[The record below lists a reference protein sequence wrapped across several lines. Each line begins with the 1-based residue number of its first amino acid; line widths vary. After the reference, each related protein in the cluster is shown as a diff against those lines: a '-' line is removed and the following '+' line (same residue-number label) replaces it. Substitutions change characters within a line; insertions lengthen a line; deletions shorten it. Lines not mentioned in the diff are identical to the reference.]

1 MTAYTLS
8 ANTNIDA
15 LSPARTGGD
24 TVATAGFTFTVDQDT
39 RYGLGGGTG
48 LSLGSLTITATSGG
62 VIRFDARKVRLIAY
76 TGGTGNV
83 PAYNTA
89 ITQGSASGLLI
100 AVMSS
105 LTAAPTAPG
114 AAMPASGY
122 IKIKQWND
130 VEYTAAALGGI
141 GATASGASV
150 VGWIEVVGDEA
161 ATINANRL
169 GTVEFLGEWYE
180 LGTTSGSSN
189 QTLQIPNNGSA
200 RYAAGVFIE
209 ATAGEGDY
217 EFWPNAG
224 TTTTTGTEE
233 ARGKV
238 VWIDNTGLVR
248 IGNSGAAT
256 NGHTPTSGR
265 KVVIGNIFLEN
276 CTTAA
281 RSINVLPNA
290 TIATRYDFTT
300 TGGGVVTMDK
310 VNAAWYLSFSQAYS
324 VTLSNVGAIDGILA
338 SEVAT
343 AMTWDKVGVGNKPT
357 TALLMSPLTM
367 SLCFAGGTFTD
378 CVWARVSMAA
388 SGANTFTPTDISGFT
403 FVRNTFRAN
412 TIRANNTTYSVNA
425 LRMNSCTFTDCT
437 FIQGAVALST
447 CDGITMTGTRY
458 IEAVSGSTV
467 TTYTGYVWLVTVS
480 TKNCM
485 FDGLTFPV
493 TNTHPYTAIL
503 QVNAA
508 GCNNVAM
515 RNIGTRSSPLSLGSA
530 NACGLI
536 YAFAAGAAATNFRF
550 QRVYFSN
557 TRTGVMTGD
566 NSSKGVLEE
575 HVFGDYADA
584 ADVAAVL
591 EYKCKGRGT
600 SLALTAQTSVY
611 GTHWRDHF
619 TSTTAGRLVILM
631 NEPTENTASQVTL
644 TGGAAFTSAGGLYMP
659 TIGMSATFETP
670 NFILGHTG
678 FQNSAAIMGG
688 GTATQYTYEYAID
701 KNDGNGWST
710 MTSSSYSATTLAT
723 ALNGIT
729 GIDASLGFK
738 LRIKITT
745 STTNTAA
752 ITSFYILT
760 TSTTTAQDY
769 TYPLDVSTL
778 ELTNLQAGSEVRCYT
793 GTPGASAV
801 EIAGIESSGTTF
813 SFTHSSGGVAGFIQ
827 IIATGYQSF
836 YLPLTYSSSNQ
847 SIPISQV
854 LDRNYAA

>member
-1 MTAYTLS
+1 MTAYTLA

-24 TVATAGFTFTVDQDT
+24 TVATAGFTFVVDQDT
-39 RYGLGGGTG
+39 RYGLGGGAG
-48 LSLGSLTITATSGG
+48 FSLGALTITATSGG

-76 TGGTGNV
+76 TGGSGNV

-89 ITQGSASGLLI
+89 ITQGSATGKLI
-100 AVMSS
+100 SVMSS

-141 GATASGASV
+141 TATASGASV
-150 VGWIEVVGDEA
+150 VGWIEIVGDEA

-180 LGTTSGSSN
+180 LGTTSGTSN
-189 QTLQIPNNGSA
+189 QTLQIPTNGSA

-209 ATAGEGDY
+209 ATAGAGDY

-224 TTTTTGTEE
+224 TATSTGTEA

-238 VWIDNTGLVR
+238 CWIDATGLVR
-248 IGNSGAAT
+248 LGNSGAAT

-281 RSINVLPNA
+281 RTVNVIPNA

-310 VNAAWYLSFSQAYS
+310 VNSGWYLSFSQAYS
-324 VTLSNVGAIDGILA
+324 VTLTNLGAIDGILA
-338 SEVAT
+338 SEIAT
-343 AMTWDKVGVGNKPT
+343 AMTWSKVGVGNKPT
-357 TALLMSPLTM
+357 TVLTMSPLTM

-378 CVWARVSMAA
+378 CVWQRANMAS
-388 SGANTFTPTDISGFT
+388 SGNHTLTLTDISGFT
-403 FVRNTFRAN
+403 FLRNTLRCGVTRAN
-412 TIRANNTTYSVNA
+412 ATTYSVNA
-425 LRMNSCTFTDCT
+425 TRMNNCAWTDCIIVQGAISLTTCNGVTVTNVAYTDVVSGTTGTTYAMYVWVCASNTLNCTFT
-437 FIQGAVALST
+437 GLS
-447 CDGITMTGTRY
+447 
-458 IEAVSGSTV
+458 
-467 TTYTGYVWLVTVS
+467 
-480 TKNCM
+480 
-485 FDGLTFPV
+485 FPV
-493 TNTHPYTAIL
+493 TNTHPYTAL
-503 QVNAA
+503 LAVNAA
-508 GCNNVAM
+508 GCDNIKL
-515 RNIGTRSSPLSLGSA
+515 RNIGTRTSPLTMGSA

-536 YAFAAGAAATNFRF
+536 YAFGSGAAATNIKI
-550 QRVYFSN
+550 QRVYCSN

-566 NSSKGVLEE
+566 NSTKGVTEE

-591 EYKCKGRGT
+591 NYSCKARGT
-600 SLALTAQTSVY
+600 SLALTAQTAVY

-619 TSTTAGRLVILM
+619 TSTTAGRIVLLM
-631 NEPTENTASQVTL
+631 NEPTADTASQVSL

-659 TIGMSATFETP
+659 VIGHSAIFETP
-670 NFILGHTG
+670 DFILGHTG
-678 FQNSAAIMGG
+678 FQNSAAVMGG
-688 GTATQYTYEYAID
+688 GTATNYTYEYSID
-701 KNDGNGWST
+701 KNDGNGWSA
-710 MTSSSYSATTLAT
+710 MTSSSYTATTLAT
-723 ALNGIT
+723 ALNGLT

-745 STTNTAA
+745 GTTNSTA
-752 ITSFYILT
+752 ITSLYLLT
-760 TSTTTAQDY
+760 NSTTTAQDY
-769 TYPLDVSTL
+769 TYPLDTL
-778 ELTNLQAGSEVRCYT
+778 TLTLTGIQTGSDIVILN
-793 GTPGASAV
+793 A
-801 EIAGIESSGTTF
+801 GTTTERVNVDANPTT
-813 SFTHSSGGVAGFIQ
+813 SYAYTYETTGNVDICVYKQGYVPFTIRN
-827 IIATGYQSF
+827 Y
-836 YLPLTYSSSNQ
+836 PLASSNATL
-847 SIPISQV
+847 PIAQV
-854 LDRNYAA
+854 ADRNFAA